1 MKFYKISTILKNKAK
16 KHTINKRINNNLY
29 KGYFIRKNRKDNMRM
44 NHFYNESQ
52 LYPFSPLINSSGYL
66 TFSPNNSN
74 NSTLYTTR
82 CNFYRKNNPNQN
94 YSFFNEKLPIERNIL
109 TEHNVY
115 DDNPNR
121 FNSLLYDELY
131 NNGIQNN
138 PSIYHLKNIKD
149 KSNMNRTSYRF
160 FTPHKYKNKNRI
172 NSKISEYLNNFRKN
186 NKRMNN
192 FDYRN
197 NSNYNG
203 NNSLYPTKRNN
214 SIIDRNRG
222 IFGQRINR
230 NETPYNSNFKKINE
244 INKYFNHNKL
254 NSRLNSI
261 KTQNKNKVS
270 KNINIKYNNHKNN
283 NKNDEEENISKRVYN
298 EQKDYHY
305 SFNKDN
311 KIKEP
316 SKKNSNNSLNPSSLG
331 IDHMRT
337 FYTYKPILSNTGN
350 AFNSNVNS
358 ASDRMLDT
366 HYHFSN
372 GLKMASGEVNQCFY
386 DFNNCNKNTN
396 NKNDDAQ
403 SLQSLSDSK
412 MLELANKYLTDE
424 DNSLENYQMNN
435 IIYNKKKKNAK

>member
-16 KHTINKRINNNLY
+16 KSTINKRINNNLY
-29 KGYFIRKNRKDNMRM
+29 KDYLTRKNRKDNMRL

-66 TFSPNNSN
+66 TFSPNNSSN
-74 NSTLYTTR
+74 FTPYTTR
-82 CNFYRKNNPNQN
+82 HNFYRRNIPNQN
-94 YSFFNEKLPIERNIL
+94 YSFFNEKLPFERNEL
-109 TEHNVY
+109 TENNVY
-115 DDNPNR
+115 GNPNK
-121 FNSLLYDELY
+121 FNNLLYDEFY
-131 NNGIQNN
+131 NNGIQNH
-138 PSIYHLKNIKD
+138 PYIYNVKNIKD
-149 KSNMNRTSYRF
+149 KNNMNRTSYRF
-160 FTPHKYKNKNRI
+160 FTPHKYKNNNRI
-172 NSKISEYLNNFRKN
+172 NSQISEYLNNFRKN

-192 FDYRN
+192 FDYMN

-203 NNSLYPTKRNN
+203 NNGLYQKKRNN
-214 SIIDRNRG
+214 SNIDKNRG
-222 IFGQRINR
+222 IFFFFFNR

-244 INKYFNHNKL
+244 INKYFNNNKY
-254 NSRLNSI
+254 NPRLNNI

-270 KNINIKYNNHKNN
+270 KNKNIKYNNHKSN
-283 NKNDEEENISKRVYN
+283 NKNDEEENNSKRLYN
-298 EQKDYHY
+298 DQKDYYY

-311 KIKEP
+311 KIKDP

-331 IDHMRT
+331 VDHMRT

-366 HYHFSN
+366 HYHFLN

-386 DFNNCNKNTN
+386 DFNNGNKN

-412 MLELANKYLTDE
+412 MLELANMYLKDE
-424 DNSLENYQMNN
+424 DNSVENYQMNN
-435 IIYNKKKKNAK
+435 IIYNKKKKNVK